1 MSHRTQPSRRVQ
13 TLSRIPIVAAILA
26 ACGGDPGR
34 TDDIGVQV
42 RDSAGVRIVEYAGQ
56 PVGEAPF
63 GLAAEPRYRHG
74 ANPGDYEFQ
83 FVDAGRLLP
92 DGSAVVAWYSGM
104 IVLSPD
110 GTTHEVLAT
119 AGEGPGEVISPH
131 ALFVL
136 GQDSVL
142 VPDDRLSRLTLFV
155 GDSVARISSLP
166 RAGHFGVAGIGSS
179 GELLLWNRH
188 PASLWIDIDTE
199 WLAGHMTLFDIETGA
214 LDTVA
219 SYDHFPRQ
227 RSGEESP
234 IIRPM
239 GEVTVAAGRYV
250 YTRSDRPE
258 ITWRLPD
265 GTISQIVRWRPGP
278 NLLAE
283 ELLEHG
289 ETYIRML
296 YRRHRVGSE
305 ARREE
310 IIQEDMAAYRAMIGQ
325 PVPFFGTPFTDAD
338 GNVWLP
344 SYRPAYPEEGSP
356 YTVISPD
363 GEWLGTVEAPPRFRI
378 LDVTEDLL
386 LGVLRDDLDVESVA
400 VYELIS
406 AQPRRR

>member
-1 MSHRTQPSRRVQ
+1 MP
-13 TLSRIPIVAAILA
+13 TLRRIPILAAALT
-26 ACGGDPGR
+26 ACGGDTGV
-34 TDDIGVQV
+34 TDDIGFQI
-42 RDSAGVRIVEYAGQ
+42 RDSAGVRIVEYAGH
-56 PVGEAPF
+56 PATEAPF
-63 GLAAEPRYRHG
+63 ALAAEPLYRHG
-74 ANPGDYEFQ
+74 AGPGDYEFQ

-92 DGSAVVAWYSGM
+92 DGSAIIAWYSGVV
-104 IVLSPD
+104 VLSPD
-110 GTTHEVLAT
+110 GTMHEVVAT

-131 ALFVL
+131 AVFVL
-136 GQDSVL
+136 GRDSVL

-199 WLAGHMTLFDIETGA
+199 WLAGHMTRFDIGTGA

-219 SYDHFPRQ
+219 SYDHFPSQ

-239 GEVTVAAGRYV
+239 GEVTVGAGQFV

-258 ITWRLPD
+258 VTWRLPD
-265 GTISQIVRWRPGP
+265 GTITRIVRWRPEP
-278 NLLAE
+278 NLLTGEA
-283 ELLEHG
+283 LEHV
-289 ETYIRML
+289 EAYMQML

-305 ARREE
+305 ARRDE
-310 IIQEDMAAYRAMIGQ
+310 IIQEDLAQYRAMIGQ
-325 PVPFFGTPFTDAD
+325 PVPFFGTPFADAE

-363 GEWLGTVEAPPRFRI
+363 GEWLGQVETPPRFRI
-378 LDVTEDLL
+378 LDVTENRLL
-386 LGVLRDDLDVESVA
+386 AVLRDNLDIESVA
-400 VYELIS
+400 VYELIPS
-406 AQPRRR
+406 PR